1 MPQWATGALYSP
13 VNRETRFKPYYRN
26 NSLYLVAMA
35 TSDSM
40 TASRDVQVYP
50 LATGTRVW
58 RSRSWGR
65 LRFEIEYALERGTT
79 SNSYW
84 IEGDRPALI
93 DVPGETFTELF
104 LTALRERYDLG
115 SLRYVVVGHI
125 NPNRAA
131 TLAALLQLAPHL
143 TVVCS
148 NPGEKSLRSLLP
160 GLGVPEF
167 TAWVVRGEAELD
179 LGQGHRLRLASL
191 PIPRYPDGLYAF
203 DEKTAIAYT
212 GKLYCAHLCGD
223 QVLDEGWASLVEH
236 HRYYFD
242 CVLASQGR
250 AVATA
255 LERLG
260 AWPAQM
266 YAPVH
271 GPMLRYGL
279 AALQEEYRRWCET
292 QQQQNLRVAVLYASA
307 YGKTAIM
314 ADAIAR
320 GLIKADIAVEMLD
333 CEQST
338 PAEIQEAVARSAG
351 FILGSPTLGGHV
363 PTQIETAL
371 GIVLTHGPR
380 GSLAGVF
387 GSYGWSGE
395 AVEILATKLK
405 DGGFALG
412 FPPLR
417 QKFTPTAEG
426 LKICEEAGTAFAREL
441 KRVKKVRNTF
451 VPASSVEQA
460 VGRVVGSLCVV
471 TARRG
476 ELTNAML
483 ASWVSQATFN
493 PPGLTVSVA
502 KDRAIESWMHAG
514 DVFVLN
520 ILPQGSPLARQ
531 FMKKYG
537 PGQDRLVGVATAATE
552 NGNPVLTE
560 GLAYVE
566 CRVAQRMEC
575 GDHWLVYAIAEGGK
589 VLQEGLTAV
598 HHRKS
603 GGHY

>member
-1 MPQWATGALYSP
+1 MESSNPIAP
-13 VNRETRFKPYYRN
+13 V
-26 NSLYLVAMA
+26 
-35 TSDSM
+35 
-40 TASRDVQVYP
+40 RDVQVYP
-50 LATGTRVW
+50 LAAGTRVW
-58 RSRSWGR
+58 RGRSWSR

-79 SNSYW
+79 SNSDL

-104 LTALRERYDLG
+104 LASLRERYDLRQ
-115 SLRYVVVGHI
+115 LRYVVVGHI
-125 NPNRAA
+125 NPNRAT
-131 TLAALLQLAPHL
+131 TLAELLRLAPHL

-160 GLGVPEF
+160 GLGVAEF

-179 LGQGHRLRLASL
+179 LGQGHRLRLAAL

-212 GKLYCAHLCGD
+212 GKFYCAHLCGD
-223 QVLDEGWASLVEH
+223 QVLDEGWGSLVEH

-250 AVATA
+250 AVTTA
-255 LERLG
+255 LERLA
-260 AWPAQM
+260 AWPAQL
-266 YAPVH
+266 YGPVH
-271 GPMLRYGL
+271 GPVLRYGL
-279 AALQEEYRRWCET
+279 GTLQEEYRRWYAT
-292 QQQQNLRVAVLYASA
+292 QQQQNLRVVVLYASA
-307 YGKTAIM
+307 YGKTATM

-320 GLIKADIAVEMLD
+320 GLIKAEIAVEMLD
-333 CEQST
+333 CEQSS
-338 PAEIQEAVARSAG
+338 PAEIQAAVERAAG

-363 PTQIETAL
+363 PTQVETAL
-371 GIVLTHGPR
+371 GIVLAHGSR

-395 AVEILATKLK
+395 AVDILATKLK
-405 DGGFALG
+405 DGGFVLG

-417 QKFTPTAEG
+417 HKFTPTAEA
-426 LKICEEAGTAFAREL
+426 LQICEEAGTAFAREL
-441 KRVKKVRNTF
+441 KRVKKVRTTF

-476 ELTNAML
+476 DLTNAML
-483 ASWVSQATFN
+483 ASWVSQGTFN

-514 DVFVLN
+514 DSFVLN
-520 ILPQGSPLARQ
+520 ILPQGSTLARQ
-531 FMKKYG
+531 FMKKYA
-537 PGQDRLVGVATAATE
+537 PGQDRLAGIATAETE
-552 NGNPVLTE
+552 NGNPLLAE
-560 GLAYVE
+560 SLAYVE

-575 GDHWLVYAIAEGGK
+575 GDHWLVYAIAERGK
-589 VLQEGLTAV
+589 VLQEGLTAI